1 MKRTSIFASAAV
13 AVALVGASQTGA
25 IAADRSGSPTPATQ
39 VNGQLS
45 PMNPGPAGTAKPNP
59 TGASKS
65 GANQPRPSRSR
76 AAAIVAWEIVR
87 RAEKVARSQVNE
99 VFKAAI
105 HSAQAEFD
113 TAMTAARTA
122 AEKAAAN
129 AGRRAA
135 VGAAIAA
142 RETALSVV
150 VPAGP
155 RP

>member
-1 MKRTSIFASAAV
+1 MKRTSIFAGAAV
-13 AVALVGASQTGA
+13 AVALVGVSQTGA
-25 IAADRSGSPTPATQ
+25 IAADRSNGPTPVA
-39 VNGQLS
+39 
-45 PMNPGPAGTAKPNP
+45 TAKPNP
-59 TGASKS
+59 TKGSTP
-65 GANQPRPSRSR
+65 GANQPSPSRSR
-76 AAAIVAWEIVR
+76 AAVLIAWEISK
-87 RAEKVARSQVNE
+87 RAEKASRAKVNE

-105 HSAQAEFD
+105 HDAQVEFD
-113 TAMTAARTA
+113 TAMAAARTA

-142 RETALSVV
+142 RETAMSAI

>member
-1 MKRTSIFASAAV
+1 MKRTSIFAGAAV
-13 AVALVGASQTGA
+13 AVALVGVSQTGA
-25 IAADRSGSPTPATQ
+25 IAADRSNGPTPAAQTT
-39 VNGQLS
+39 GQKSSQS
-45 PMNPGPAGTAKPNP
+45 PGLRDTAKPNP
-59 TGASKS
+59 TKGSTP
-65 GANQPRPSRSR
+65 GANQPSPSRSR
-76 AAAIVAWEIVR
+76 AAVFIAWEISK
-87 RAEKVARSQVNE
+87 RAEKAARAKVNE

-105 HSAQAEFD
+105 HDAQVEFD
-113 TAMTAARTA
+113 TAMAAARTA

-142 RETALSVV
+142 RETAMSAI

>member
-13 AVALVGASQTGA
+13 AVALIGASQTGA
-25 IAADRSGSPTPATQ
+25 MAADRSPSPSSAAQATGQRSPAPSD
-39 VNGQLS
+39 N
-45 PMNPGPAGTAKPNP
+45 
-59 TGASKS
+59 SKS
-65 GANQPRPSRSR
+65 KPTRDSKPGANQPSPDRSR
-76 AAAIVAWEIVR
+76 AAALIAWEIAG
-87 RAEKVARSQVNE
+87 RAEKVARSRVNE
-99 VFKAAI
+99 VFNAAI
-105 HSAQAEFD
+105 HGAQVEFD
-113 TAMTAARTA
+113 KAMGAAKTA

-142 RETALSVV
+142 RETALSAI

>member
-13 AVALVGASQTGA
+13 AVALIGASQTGA
-25 IAADRSGSPTPATQ
+25 MAADRSPSPSSAAQATGQRSPNNPAS
-39 VNGQLS
+39 VDN
-45 PMNPGPAGTAKPNP
+45 
-59 TGASKS
+59 SKS
-65 GANQPRPSRSR
+65 STTKDSKPGANQPSPDRSR
-76 AAAIVAWEIVR
+76 AAALIAWEIAG
-87 RAEKVARSQVNE
+87 RAEKAARSQVNE

-105 HSAQAEFD
+105 YGAQVEFD
-113 TAMTAARTA
+113 KAMGAAKTAAQ
-122 AEKAAAN
+122 KAAAN

-142 RETALSVV
+142 RETALSAI

>member
-13 AVALVGASQTGA
+13 AVAMVGVSQTGA
-25 IAADRSGSPTPATQ
+25 MAAERPSGPTQSAQASGQRIPATQ
-39 VNGQLS
+39 GS
-45 PMNPGPAGTAKPNP
+45 TDTAKPNP
-59 TGASKS
+59 TGSAKS
-65 GANQPRPSRSR
+65 GSRQPSPDRTR
-76 AAAIVAWEIVR
+76 AAAQAAWLIAV
-87 RAEKVARSQVNE
+87 RAEKAARTAVNE
-99 VFKAAI
+99 VFKAAV
-105 HSAQAEFD
+105 HNAQTEFD
-113 TAMTAARTA
+113 SAMAAAKTA

-142 RETALSVV
+142 RETALSAI

>member
-13 AVALVGASQTGA
+13 AVALVGVSQTGA
-25 IAADRSGSPTPATQ
+25 MAADRSNGPTPTAQTVGQRSPKNPPVEVTATPHPTR
-39 VNGQLS
+39 GS
-45 PMNPGPAGTAKPNP
+45 KP
-59 TGASKS
+59 
-65 GANQPRPSRSR
+65 GANQPSPSRSR
-76 AAAIVAWEIVR
+76 AAAVIAWEIAG
-87 RAEKVARSQVNE
+87 RAAKVARAKVNE

-105 HSAQAEFD
+105 HDAQVEFD
-113 TAMTAARTA
+113 TAMAAARTA

-142 RETALSVV
+142 RETAMSAI